1 MAIYRTR
8 THFDIDTSKYEHEY
22 IINNYSKVF
31 RYLHIETYVDILLKK
46 PKHEKYFF
54 SLDLIMKFGMKHVN
68 TISLLNQ
75 LVDIFSSMLS

>member
-31 RYLHIETYVDILLKK
+31 RYLHIET
-46 PKHEKYFF
+46 
-54 SLDLIMKFGMKHVN
+54 
-68 TISLLNQ
+68 
-75 LVDIFSSMLS
+75 

>member
-31 RYLHIETYVDILLKK
+31 RYLHIETYDKFHKKKILF
-46 PKHEKYFF
+46 YF
-54 SLDLIMKFGMKHVN
+54 N
-68 TISLLNQ
+68 
-75 LVDIFSSMLS
+75 